1 MTILKSIW
9 KRLFYKRSPTKL
21 IKLVVDLKKQVA
33 DNTNKSEILR
43 KKLSSAV
50 DYNTKEELFIELL
63 KLNSESKTLY
73 EKIEALAKEEGII

>member
-1 MTILKSIW
+1 MILKRIW
-9 KRLFYKRSPTKL
+9 KRLFCKRSPDKL
-21 IKLVVDLKKQVA
+21 IKLIADLKKQVA
-33 DNTNKSEILR
+33 DNANKSEILR

-73 EKIEALAKEEGII
+73 EKIEALAKEGGVI